1 MLFSVI
7 LEQKSPAG
15 NKLDF
20 FLVGR
25 LGLEPRTNGLKGHCS
40 TIELTAHEN
49 NSKQNYSNIIAFL
62 GKKVNLRL

>member
-20 FLVGR
+20 FLVDR

-40 TIELTAHEN
+40 TIELAIH
-49 NSKQNYSNIIAFL
+49 YLIISLAS
-62 GKKVNLRL
+62 GIK